1 MLYPLR
7 FTLNAIMIAYLSGI
21 IKYKG
26 SNYLTILTGGVG
38 YKVSLPFD
46 LLSKSKLNDPISTYI
61 YTHVKDDAIDLYGF
75 ESPEEIAFF
84 ELLLTVSGIG
94 PKTALAIF
102 SYGKLPKIKEAI
114 VKGDVDF
121 FTSVPRLGR
130 KNAQKIIIE
139 LRTKLGSLEDLDLS
153 QESGESKEI
162 IDALKSFGFERGE
175 AKDALKFIKDVEGDV
190 SVKIRAA
197 LKYLGKK

>member
-1 MLYPLR
+1 
-7 FTLNAIMIAYLSGI
+7 MIAYLSGI

-26 SNYLTILTGGVG
+26 ANYLTILTGGVG
-38 YKVSLPFD
+38 YKVSLPYD
-46 LLSKSKLNDPISTYI
+46 LLAKFKLNDPISTYI

-75 ESPEEIAFF
+75 PAPEEMAFF
-84 ELLLTVSGIG
+84 ELLISVSGVG

-102 SYGKLPKIKEAI
+102 SRGKLPDIKEAI
-114 VKGDVDF
+114 VKGDVEF

-139 LRTKLGSLEDLDLS
+139 LRSKLGSLENLDLT
-153 QESGESKEI
+153 QESSESKEI
-162 IDALKSFGFERGE
+162 VEALKSFGFEKGE

-190 SVKIRAA
+190 SKKIRAA
-197 LKYLGKK
+197 LKYLGRK

>member
-1 MLYPLR
+1 
-7 FTLNAIMIAYLSGI
+7 MISYLEGT

-26 SNYLTILTGGVG
+26 INYLTILTGGVG

-46 LLSKSKLNDPISTYI
+46 MLSKFKLNDPISTYI

-75 ESPEEIAFF
+75 SNPEEIAFF
-84 ELLLTVSGIG
+84 ELLISVSGIG

-102 SYGKLPKIKEAI
+102 SHGKLTKIKEAI
-114 VKGDVDF
+114 VKGDVEF

-130 KNAQKIIIE
+130 KNAQKIIID
-139 LRTKLGSLEDLDLS
+139 LRTKLGSLEDLDLTE
-153 QESGESKEI
+153 ESSESKEI
-162 IDALKSFGFERGE
+162 VEALKTFGFERGE

-190 SVKIRAA
+190 SVKLRAA

>member
-1 MLYPLR
+1 
-7 FTLNAIMIAYLSGI
+7 MISYLEGT

-26 SNYLTILTGGVG
+26 INYLTILTNGVG
-38 YKVSLPFD
+38 YKVALPLD
-46 LLSKSKLNDPISTYI
+46 ILSKYKLNDPISIYI

-75 ESPEEIAFF
+75 PTPEDMAFF
-84 ELLLTVSGIG
+84 ELLLSVSGVG

-102 SYGKLPKIKEAI
+102 SRDKLPKIKEAI
-114 VKGDVDF
+114 VKGDVEF

-139 LRTKLGSLEDLDLS
+139 LRSKLGSLEDLDLTEGS
-153 QESGESKEI
+153 SESKEI
-162 IDALKSFGFERGE
+162 VEALKTFGFDASE

-197 LKYLGKK
+197 LKYLGRK

>member
-1 MLYPLR
+1 
-7 FTLNAIMIAYLSGI
+7 MISYLEGT

-26 SNYLTILTGGVG
+26 INYLTILTSGIG
-38 YKVSLPFD
+38 YKVSLPYD
-46 LLSKSKLNDPISTYI
+46 LLAKFKLNDPISIYI

-75 ESPEEIAFF
+75 PAPEDMAFF
-84 ELLLTVSGIG
+84 ELLISVSGVG

-102 SYGKLPKIKEAI
+102 SRDKLPKIKAAI
-114 VKGDVDF
+114 VKGDVEF

-139 LRTKLGSLEDLDLS
+139 LRTKLGSLEDLDLTEESSES
-153 QESGESKEI
+153 QEIVE
-162 IDALKSFGFERGE
+162 ALKTFGFEKGE
-175 AKDALKFIKDVEGDV
+175 AKDALKFIKDVEGSTSD
-190 SVKIRAA
+190 KIRQA